1 MVSDVNSASMVWE
14 LDPGWPV
21 VTADGSS
28 LGVVE
33 GVHLYEIIVSITDP
47 SPTMLFVPVNAITDI
62 ETDTVY
68 LSVAMADV
76 PRQDWALIPDS
87 DDLMLDE
94 RSCG

>member
-1 MVSDVNSASMVWE
+1 VSDINSESMVWE
-14 LDPGWPV
+14 LDPGWSV

-33 GVHLYEIIVSITDP
+33 GVHPYEIIVRITDP

-87 DDLMLDE
+87 GDLMLDE
-94 RSCG
+94 CSCG